1 MSNQT
6 EIERLG
12 GARNKI
18 RKKLVSMGLAQD
30 TDKLDALAEKLDA
43 IPILHGVQEVLDVNN
58 PRCSIPA
65 GYYGGEGEVG
75 IALEEKTVTPT
86 DTRQIITP
94 SEGCVL
100 SQVTVEAAGSGGGG
114 SGDANTITVTVTINA
129 SPSQAENIFIAVF
142 NSVPVQLGTPTDV
155 VLQAGS
161 AAAQI
166 WLVNFGSLTV
176 TSCTVT
182 RNGEDDN
189 TGVHSMTYMPL
200 TSSGAIVSYFPAG
213 YAKIFDTLLS
223 DGDNIVFTFS

>member
-6 EIERLG
+6 EIARLG

-18 RKKLVSMGLAQD
+18 RQKLVSMGLAQD

-86 DTRQIITP
+86 DTQQIITP

-100 SQVTVEAAGSGGGG
+100 SKVTVEAAESGGG
-114 SGDANTITVTVTINA
+114 SGGSVETCTITIRNVAKPPDPFTTEIDCNMWLT
-129 SPSQAENIFIAVF
+129 NIAT
-142 NSVPVQLGTPTDV
+142 NSVEQTLVSVPFGETVILTGYKNTTFSFNACDSSYKIIESGHCFMNGTPSSTSV
-155 VLQAGS
+155 
-161 AAAQI
+161 I
-166 WLVNFGSLTV
+166 CLTKDAV
-176 TSCTVT
+176 I
-182 RNGEDDN
+182 EI
-189 TGVHSMTYMPL
+189 TG
-200 TSSGAIVSYFPAG
+200 F
-213 YAKIFDTLLS
+213 
-223 DGDNIVFTFS
+223 